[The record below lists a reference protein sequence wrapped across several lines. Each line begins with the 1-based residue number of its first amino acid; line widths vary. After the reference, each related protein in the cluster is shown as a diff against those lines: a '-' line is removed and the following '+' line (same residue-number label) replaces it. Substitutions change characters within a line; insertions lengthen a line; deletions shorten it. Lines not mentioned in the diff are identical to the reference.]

1 MSDSAPTFIL
11 DRPVIVKTDP
21 TALYTQRGT
30 AIANGEVPP
39 VPAKSPKQVRAENAA
54 AYGD

>member
-1 MSDSAPTFIL
+1 MSDSTPTFIL

-21 TALYTQRGT
+21 TALYVQRGT

-39 VPAKSPKQVRAENAA
+39 VATKSPKQVRAENAA